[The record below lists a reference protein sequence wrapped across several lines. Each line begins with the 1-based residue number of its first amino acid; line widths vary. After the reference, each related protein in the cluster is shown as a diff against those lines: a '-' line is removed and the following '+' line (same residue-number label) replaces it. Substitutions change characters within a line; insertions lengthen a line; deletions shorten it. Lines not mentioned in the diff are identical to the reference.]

1 MRLVGHTVE
10 VRFTWVICLF
20 AGHRWLRE
28 SRDAETIIVC
38 GRCDAISRVAEAR
51 ERHRL
56 RQLGRGH
63 GDM

>member
-1 MRLVGHTVE
+1 MR
-10 VRFTWVICLF
+10 FMWVICLF

-28 SRDAETIIVC
+28 SRDGEAIIVC

-63 GDM
+63 GEM